1 MTMNQQQLCAC
12 GSNKFYKECCCLLHQ
27 DYKKAESAEQLM
39 RARYAAYV
47 VHDIDFIYSTF
58 HPSTRRFQ
66 NKKDIESW
74 AKESKWMQLEVIK
87 ATTNTVEFK
96 AHYLDNNMN
105 VQIHHEKSNFKQV
118 QNIWFY
124 VDGKTIS

>member
-1 MTMNQQQLCAC
+1 MTMNQQQLCPC
-12 GSNKFYKECCCLLHQ
+12 GSNKFYEKCCSLIHQ

-39 RARYAAYV
+39 RARYAAFV
-47 VHDIDFIYSTF
+47 VHDIDFIYNTF

-74 AKESKWMQLEVIK
+74 ARESKWMQLEVIK

-96 AHYLDNNMN
+96 AHYLDSNMN
-105 VQIHHEKSNFKQV
+105 IQIHHEKSNFKQV
-118 QNIWFY
+118 QNVWFY
-124 VDGKTIS
+124 VDGKILS